1 MPRTRL
7 IRKSKCQRIGGR
19 WLAFHREEI
28 NQEICLSY
36 LPEPVIRIAEY
47 SVVRQGGWYTLIS
60 LTCAASSL
68 ARESREGH
76 NKPIVTGVDGAC

>member
-1 MPRTRL
+1 MPRIRL
-7 IRKSKCQRIGGR
+7 ITKSKCQRMDGR

-47 SVVRQGGWYTLIS
+47 SVVRQDVWYPSIS
-60 LTCAASSL
+60 LTCAASNL
-68 ARESREGH
+68 ARESRKGH
-76 NKPIVTGVDGAC
+76 NKPIVTGVDGAW